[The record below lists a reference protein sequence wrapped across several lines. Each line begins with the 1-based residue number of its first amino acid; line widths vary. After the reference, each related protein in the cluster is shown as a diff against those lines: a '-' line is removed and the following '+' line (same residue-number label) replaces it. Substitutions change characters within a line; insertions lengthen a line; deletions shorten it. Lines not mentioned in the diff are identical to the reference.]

1 MRSNGQISGIGTENA
16 STVEYSILV
25 TALKGFKKGLEK
37 VPIDGK
43 DKERERERESF
54 GGADEDIKLRLVILG
69 ILTVASHFP
78 NCIN

>member
-43 DKERERERESF
+43 DKERERERKF
-54 GGADEDIKLRLVILG
+54 WK
-69 ILTVASHFP
+69 
-78 NCIN
+78 C